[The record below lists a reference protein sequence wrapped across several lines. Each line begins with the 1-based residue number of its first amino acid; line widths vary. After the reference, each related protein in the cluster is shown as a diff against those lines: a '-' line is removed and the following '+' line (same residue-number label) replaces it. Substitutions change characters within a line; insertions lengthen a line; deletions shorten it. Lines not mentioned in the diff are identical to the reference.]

1 MKTYNASIYFGSQG
15 IFAHIVLTKRLENEN
30 LNFTKCLFSNC
41 NKINIA
47 SMTQAFAEKQLF
59 FMKFFVRLQERRAK
73 PPKKQSKDVKNSAS
87 HSLSS

>member
-1 MKTYNASIYFGSQG
+1 MKTSNTSIYLRLGLQR
-15 IFAHIVLTKRLENEN
+15 IFAHIVLTKRFENEN

-47 SMTQAFAEKQLF
+47 SMTQAFAEKQIF

-73 PPKKQSKDVKNSAS
+73 PPKKTKQRR
-87 HSLSS
+87 